1 MVRIVVAPALA
12 RWLPASTGPQGQG
25 FSLDVAATRVDEA
38 LQALFDRHPTL
49 RGYVLDEHG
58 AVRHHVAVIVDGEA
72 IVDKRRPA
80 QPLRD
85 GSEVYIMQALSGG

>member
-1 MVRIVVAPALA
+1 MVKIVVAPALA
-12 RWLPASTGPQGQG
+12 RWLPASAGPQGHG

-38 LQALFDRHPTL
+38 LQALFEHHPGL

-72 IVDKRRPA
+72 ITDKHRPV

>member
-1 MVRIVVAPALA
+1 MVKIVVAPALA
-12 RWLPASTGPQGQG
+12 RWLPASAGPQGHG
-25 FSLDVAATRVDEA
+25 FSLDVAGTRVGGG
-38 LQALFDRHPTL
+38 LQAPFAEPPGL

-72 IVDKRRPA
+72 ITDKHRPA

-85 GSEVYIMQALSGG
+85 GSVVYIMQGLS